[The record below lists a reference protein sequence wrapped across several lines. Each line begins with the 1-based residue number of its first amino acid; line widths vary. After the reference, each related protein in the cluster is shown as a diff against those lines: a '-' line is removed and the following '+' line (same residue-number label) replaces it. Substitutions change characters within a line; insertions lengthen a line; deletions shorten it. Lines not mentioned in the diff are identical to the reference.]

1 MDVWNGTS
9 DRREEGSQRAP
20 DRVDWDENVSQVA
33 AAQTAVNVNITDIDN
48 ALTGV
53 SSDSTHT
60 VGAVTTKSGLTVA
73 EMGDGAMHK
82 TVLTL
87 TAVAMASTDATSDG
101 ARTTQQLYT
110 FPEGHILILAG
121 HAVFGVGGIV
131 ATTGSG
137 TGYSDTA
144 DLGVGVGTVAADA
157 GVGLAGTEED
167 ICTEMDVNLVAAVS
181 DAEISVAQATTAAYD
196 GSTTPVKVILNT
208 STLDDA
214 DHGAVADVLTVTG
227 TVTIVWTT
235 IGDDA

>member
-1 MDVWNGTS
+1 M
-9 DRREEGSQRAP
+9 
-20 DRVDWDENVSQVA
+20 
-33 AAQTAVNVNITDIDN
+33 
-48 ALTGV
+48 
-53 SSDSTHT
+53 
-60 VGAVTTKSGLTVA
+60 
-73 EMGDGAMHK
+73 
-82 TVLTL
+82 
-87 TAVAMASTDATSDG
+87 
-101 ARTTQQLYT
+101 
-110 FPEGHILILAG
+110 
-121 HAVFGVGGIV
+121 
-131 ATTGSG
+131 
-137 TGYSDTA
+137 
-144 DLGVGVGTVAADA
+144 GTVAADA